1 MDHDGAV
8 RAATSLQPYLTGCAP
23 AVARFGLRLEF
34 DDPTELVAKANRTAA
49 ILLPAT
55 NSPETDLLRSLRAE
69 RFLLPVA
76 GVVSDRTGH
85 QTYLALRAGA
95 TAVINLLLP
104 VQHRVEALQ
113 SVLEQARRA
122 SPTAGGPA
130 LGPAL
135 RAVAT
140 PIRDGLRDPRE
151 TEVLID
157 LLCGPHTVSLI
168 ARRFFCSERSMYRRI
183 RRLYD
188 EAGVTGRAE
197 LRAAVALHGYP
208 AQAKRA

>member
-1 MDHDGAV
+1 MDHDGGV
-8 RAATSLQPYLTGCAP
+8 RAATSLRSYLTGCAP

-34 DDPTELVAKANRTAA
+34 DDPAELAAKADRTAA

-55 NSPETDLLRSLRAE
+55 NPPETDLLRSLRTE

-104 VQHRVEALQ
+104 VQHQVEALQ
-113 SVLEQARRA
+113 SVLEQARWA
-122 SPTAGGPA
+122 SPTVGS
-130 LGPAL
+130 PAL

-140 PIRDGLRDPRE
+140 PIRDGLPDPRE

-197 LRAAVALHGYP
+197 LRAAVALSGYP
-208 AQAKRA
+208 ALAERA